1 MSNFTFD
8 YDLFSDLHKDAYGFR
23 PRYHRF
29 YDETTTDVERQ
40 EFWDWAIRDMEI
52 AMAEEEKRKV
62 EAIASFEKV
71 IANSME
77 MCNCDRLTAIRF
89 QLEAMD
95 MLEEYDM
102 GYVCY
107 NLGLPYFKGY
117 EEEFES
123 AASQVK
129 EAA

>member
-1 MSNFTFD
+1 MAQFTFD
-8 YDLFSDLHKDAYGFR
+8 MDLFSDLHKDAYGFR

-29 YDETTTDVERQ
+29 YDETTTDEERQ
-40 EFWDWAIRDMEI
+40 EFWDWAIRDFDI
-52 AMAEEEKRKV
+52 AMAEEEKRKAD
-62 EAIASFEKV
+62 AIASFEKA
-71 IANSME
+71 IADSMV
-77 MCNCDRLTAIRF
+77 MCNCDRLTAIRY

-123 AASQVK
+123 AASQLR